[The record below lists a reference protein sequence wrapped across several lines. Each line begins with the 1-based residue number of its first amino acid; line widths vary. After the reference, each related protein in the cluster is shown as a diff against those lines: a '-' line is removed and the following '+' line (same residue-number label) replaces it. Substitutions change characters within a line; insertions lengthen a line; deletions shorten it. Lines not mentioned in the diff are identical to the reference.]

1 MRAINCPCGTTL
13 TGADEDEVIAQ
24 AQRHAREVHDQA
36 LSDEQARSTAR
47 PA

>member
-13 TGADEDEVIAQ
+13 TGADDEVIGE

-36 LSDEQARSTAR
+36 LSREQAMSMAR